1 MQAVGK
7 KLEGEAEDDVSVIIQ
22 GESGTGKEICVR
34 LLHAFSMRARGSL
47 VKVSCPA
54 IPHSLLETEL
64 FGYEKGAFTGAMST
78 KLGRVDRSGHG
89 TLFLC
94 ELAILHLYVQS

>member
-78 KLGRVDRSGHG
+78 KLGRVEQSHNGL
-89 TLFLC
+89 LFLD
-94 ELAILHLYVQS
+94 EAGSLDLAV